1 MTPVYLVDTR
11 SCARSFTKRIPSYF
25 QFRPCHVFSDQ
36 CAAFPSLKAF
46 RMVPGRWTREAIPAL
61 IAKVR
66 RFAPLPTHEN
76 RSEVVLLSFVPFPR
90 KACNVHVRPLK
101 LKVNFSQRRKLA
113 LPGDRAALKANPLR
127 TGERSQKPCQ
137 QATASSCLPRPEN
150 NAHWHDGK
158 R

>member
-36 CAAFPSLKAF
+36 STTLPSLKHSEWCLVG
-46 RMVPGRWTREAIPAL
+46 RPGKLFPHQS
-61 IAKVR
+61 R

-90 KACNVHVRPLK
+90 KAWNVHVRPLK

-127 TGERSQKPCQ
+127 TGEHSQKALSASNSEFLPS
-137 QATASSCLPRPEN
+137 TA
-150 NAHWHDGK
+150 
-158 R
+158 